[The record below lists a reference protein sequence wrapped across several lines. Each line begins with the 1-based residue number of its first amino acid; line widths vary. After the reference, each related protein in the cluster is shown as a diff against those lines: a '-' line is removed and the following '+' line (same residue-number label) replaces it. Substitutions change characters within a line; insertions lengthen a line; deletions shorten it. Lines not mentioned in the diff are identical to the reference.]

1 MGNIEEKI
9 IFYIILL
16 ISIAM
21 HEFGHAFAADKLGDP
36 LPRSMGRVTLNPL
49 AHADKVGTFI
59 LPLVMIFTGAPFLF
73 GWGNPVYVS
82 LPNPK
87 TRMRDDLL
95 STACGPLANLV
106 LALISSILFA
116 LGYFYKIDALKD
128 IALLALQVNC
138 VLFVFNMLPV
148 PPLDGSHFLRYA
160 LNVSNETYA
169 KIERNGFWIL
179 LLLIFLP
186 QTSGILNYLI
196 NIVIQAFAFIAG
208 LVVELLAKIS

>member
-1 MGNIEEKI
+1 
-9 IFYIILL
+9 
-16 ISIAM
+16 
-21 HEFGHAFAADKLGDP
+21 
-36 LPRSMGRVTLNPL
+36 
-49 AHADKVGTFI
+49 
-59 LPLVMIFTGAPFLF
+59 
-73 GWGNPVYVS
+73 
-82 LPNPK
+82 
-87 TRMRDDLL
+87 
-95 STACGPLANLV
+95 
-106 LALISSILFA
+106 LISSILFA

-196 NIVIQAFAFIAG
+196 NIVIQGFAFIAG